1 MASKRNKIALGVLA
15 YNEEVYL
22 QSVIEQLEKLN
33 LDIYIVNDFST
44 DSTSEILN
52 KFKINKKVSIINN
65 KKNLGAGESTKVL
78 LEYAK
83 SHSIDFLI
91 KVDGDGQF
99 SISDVEKII
108 DLYINNDYQFIKSNR
123 FWKDGIVG
131 KIPKIRFLGNIFA
144 TFLMQLASGTNKL
157 YDPLNGLFGVS
168 IEIVDSL
175 TTKTYPRRYGY
186 PFFITV
192 TAVLSNFKTIQINNI
207 VSYRNEKSNL
217 NSIKVL
223 ITLLKLTIYFYLK
236 KLKLKK
242 IEANLQKSAFY
253 DILFLTSFLLLINS
267 VIYLFLTTFSL
278 VSSFIQSSNLLLII
292 IFLLISSFYFFI
304 MAFKSEAVFRNSTIK
319 NFDLKKD

>member
-1 MASKRNKIALGVLA
+1 MTSKRNKVALGVLA
-15 YNEEVYL
+15 YNEEVYI

-33 LDIYIVNDFST
+33 LDIYIINDSST
-44 DSTSEILN
+44 DSTKEILS
-52 KFKINKKVSIINN
+52 KFKENKKISIINN
-65 KKNLGAGESTKVL
+65 NKNLGAGESTKVL

-83 SHSIDFLI
+83 NQSIDFLVKI
-91 KVDGDGQF
+91 DGDGQF
-99 SISDVEKII
+99 SISDIEKII
-108 DLYINNDYQFIKSNR
+108 DLYVNNNYQFITSNR

-131 KIPKIRFLGNIFA
+131 KIPKIRFFGNLFA
-144 TFLMQLASGTNKL
+144 TFLMHLASGTSKL

-175 TTKTYPRRYGY
+175 TTKNYPKRYGY

-192 TAVLSNFKTIQINNI
+192 TAILNNFKTIQIKNI

-223 ITLLKLTIYFYLK
+223 ITLLKLTIFFYFK
-236 KLKLKK
+236 KFKLKQ

-253 DILFLTSFLLLINS
+253 DILFLTSFLLFVNS
-267 VIYLFLTTFSL
+267 VIYLFITTFSI
-278 VSSFIQSSNLLLII
+278 VSSYIKSSNLLLII

-304 MAFKSEAVFRNSTIK
+304 MAFKAEAVFRNSIIK
-319 NFDLKKD
+319 NFD